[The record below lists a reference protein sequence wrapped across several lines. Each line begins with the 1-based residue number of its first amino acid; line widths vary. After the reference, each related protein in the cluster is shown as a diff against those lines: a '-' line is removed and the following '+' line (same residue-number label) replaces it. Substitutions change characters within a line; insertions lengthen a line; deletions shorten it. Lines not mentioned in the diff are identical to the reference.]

1 MIDPITQCPEC
12 GLTQRNPPLP
22 PSGST
27 RCARCGCVL
36 HRDRPDSLNR
46 TLAFTIA
53 GLVLFVVAN
62 SFPFLSF
69 QMQGQTTETT
79 LSTGIIDLY
88 DQGRWGIAAVVA
100 FTSVLAPGLQLALL
114 LVVLLPLTRG
124 RMPAGIATLFRFART
139 LTPWGMMDV
148 FMLGI
153 LVSVVK
159 LSDMAHIVPGISLFA
174 FLILIFVLA
183 AAQASLDPDL
193 VWSRVAVSS
202 DVTRPLQPGEDRIGC
217 DVCELLVPRRAAWF
231 DGKHLRC
238 PRCTD
243 VLHHRKPESLQRT
256 WALVI
261 AAVVFYVPANLLP
274 IMTVTS
280 LGRSQSDTILS
291 GVVFLLTHGMWPLAL
306 IVFVASVFVP
316 ILKLLTLIF
325 LLVSVHLRSAWRP
338 RERTR
343 LYRITETIGRW
354 SMVDVYVVTILV
366 ALVRLGNLASIR
378 AEAGA
383 VFFCAVVVITMLAA
397 RSFDPR
403 LIWDRMD
410 PEGRAEQEPSHVRTP
425 RGSRGRRVETPGAG
439 AHG

>member
-1 MIDPITQCPEC
+1 MTDQLTQCTDC

-22 PSGST
+22 AGGSIE
-27 RCARCGCVL
+27 CGRCGSVL

-46 TLAFTIA
+46 TLALTIA
-53 GLVLFVVAN
+53 GLVLFIVAN

-69 QMQGQTTETT
+69 QMQGQGTQTT
-79 LSTGIIDLY
+79 LFTGIIDLY
-88 DQGRWGIAAVVA
+88 EQGQWEIAAVVA
-100 FTSVLAPGLQLALL
+100 FTAVLAPGLQLALL
-114 LVVLLPLTRG
+114 LVVLLPLRLG
-124 RMPAGIATLFRFART
+124 RIPVWLPTLFRLVRT

-148 FMLGI
+148 FMLAI

-159 LSDMAHIVPGISLFA
+159 LSDMATIVAGTSLFA
-174 FLILIFVLA
+174 FVILIFVLA
-183 AAQASLDPDL
+183 AAQAALDPDL
-193 VWSRVAVSS
+193 VWSRVPVARDLSGS
-202 DVTRPLQPGEDRIGC
+202 LRPGEEPIGC
-217 DVCELLVPRRAAWF
+217 DVCELLVPRRAALS
-231 DGKHLRC
+231 DGTRLRC

-243 VLHHRKPESLQRT
+243 VLHHRKPQSLQRT

-261 AAVVFYVPANLLP
+261 AAAVFYVPANLFP

-280 LGRSQSDTILS
+280 LGRSQSDTIFS

-316 ILKLLTLIF
+316 LLKLLILIF
-325 LLVSVHLRSAWRP
+325 LLVSVHLRSSWRP

-378 AEAGA
+378 AEVGA
-383 VFFCAVVVITMLAA
+383 LFFCAVVVITMLAA
-397 RSFDPR
+397 MTFDPR
-403 LIWDRMD
+403 LIWDRMGR
-410 PEGRAEQEPSHVRTP
+410 EGGQERELAHVRTP
-425 RGSRGRRVETPGAG
+425 RRGRGRPADTHAPGRI
-439 AHG
+439 